1 MKSWLSI
8 PSSPRTG
15 CIWEGVL
22 SWSRCGTTSSWSTV
36 WVFSLV
42 ERQILSILALGSGAG
57 GALVV
62 WRGLAHQCP
71 WAGRLPLP
79 VSPKVPPPAA
89 CGSGAQRNDASLQSR
104 HAADRCGAAETC
116 NLLSHSCLGQ
126 KKKKRYIECL
136 LAANWSFLLHRLP
149 VSEGLSVCRIALLGC
164 CLPTWIPTP
173 TPDLSPPS
181 AFSSPRTT

>member
-1 MKSWLSI
+1 MHLMEAVMKSWLSI

-89 CGSGAQRNDASLQSR
+89 CGSGAQGNDASLQSR

-126 KKKKRYIECL
+126 KKKKKGI
-136 LAANWSFLLHRLP
+136 
-149 VSEGLSVCRIALLGC
+149 
-164 CLPTWIPTP
+164 
-173 TPDLSPPS
+173 
-181 AFSSPRTT
+181 